1 MAFASYWQNLL
12 SAHEVNA
19 TTDVSATSF
28 ADLDKGIDASWLSSA
43 WGPSY
48 FAPDAKTSLGD
59 WRAAPLPQ
67 WTAGANVAANWG
79 GSTYPVFTQS
89 KHPKEAAEFSEW
101 MNATDASWN
110 ITKTA
115 PSSLFPTYLP
125 LLNSSSYKT
134 ITVPLS
140 GSSTP
145 GVQFTAAASQI
156 QGVPWP
162 PFLSPRRDE
171 RLADAPDGVQEL
183 PERPGELRQGAGLHG
198 LDVSTV
204 TVTDRSAASAG
215 RRRRGRSAWI
225 QRRDRR
231 GIWFVVPFLVGFV
244 LFMIVPLVYAIY
256 TSLYT
261 TKIIG
266 GTVFSGASNYTQTLQ
281 SSQFWSG
288 VVRVIIYAAIQIPV
302 MLAIAFFFACV
313 FDLGVA
319 KFGRTFRTIF
329 FIPFAVP
336 AVVGAVMW
344 SFLLEPQFGPM
355 VHLANA
361 FGFSGTNFFSPS
373 LILPSIIVIVIWEWT
388 GYNMVILY
396 TALKSVPRDVVEA
409 AILDDTPLWRIIIR
423 IKLPLVR
430 PAIVMLIFLNTIGAL
445 QLFTEPLILSYFET
459 GSVSVNYTPTLYLY
473 NTAIAADQTNLAAAG
488 AVILGLVIVAISTA
502 SLLFRRRRG
511 EFR

>member
-1 MAFASYWQNLL
+1 
-12 SAHEVNA
+12 
-19 TTDVSATSF
+19 
-28 ADLDKGIDASWLSSA
+28 
-43 WGPSY
+43 
-48 FAPDAKTSLGD
+48 
-59 WRAAPLPQ
+59 
-67 WTAGANVAANWG
+67 
-79 GSTYPVFTQS
+79 
-89 KHPKEAAEFSEW
+89 
-101 MNATDASWN
+101 
-110 ITKTA
+110 
-115 PSSLFPTYLP
+115 
-125 LLNSSSYKT
+125 
-134 ITVPLS
+134 
-140 GSSTP
+140 
-145 GVQFTAAASQI
+145 
-156 QGVPWP
+156 
-162 PFLSPRRDE
+162 
-171 RLADAPDGVQEL
+171 
-183 PERPGELRQGAGLHG
+183 
-198 LDVSTV
+198 
-204 TVTDRSAASAG
+204 
-215 RRRRGRSAWI
+215 
-225 QRRDRR
+225 
-231 GIWFVVPFLVGFV
+231 
-244 LFMIVPLVYAIY
+244 MIVPLVYAIY

-344 SFLLEPQFGPM
+344 SFPARAAVRADGAPGQRVRLKRHQLL
-355 VHLANA
+355 LAVA
-361 FGFSGTNFFSPS
+361 DPALDHRHRDLG
-373 LILPSIIVIVIWEWT
+373 WT

-409 AILDDTPLWRIIIR
+409 AILDDTPLWRIIVR

-459 GSVSVNYTPTLYLY
+459 GAVSANYTPTLYLY

-488 AVILGLVIVAISTA
+488 AVILGLVIVVISTA

-511 EFR
+511 EFS